1 VITAIT
7 SRKAEL
13 TAQLNASRR
22 NFERNLGDHSSGLL
36 TTNKKVNKEIWL

>member
-22 NFERNLGDHSSGLL
+22 NSERNLGDHSSGLQ